1 MKRKLLSALVMI
13 LLLGT
18 SKVVFAER
26 AVPAHPEIK
35 LEYVENTQADF
46 ERKDNSITL
55 LSDTSKAKAGA
66 GYGRSAI
73 EKRGNGA
80 ELVKIYDTIVSGIR
94 NFDTTIIIDIN
105 FDLKVSEAEAFV
117 KVIMGSITQAIIN
130 DNPELFWFGIYGS
143 QHYLYDE
150 TVGCIYN
157 AENKV
162 TSLTLAPK
170 YNTEKDKAL
179 SMQTQMET
187 AADEFIKQANITK
200 SMTDYD
206 KALALHDVVCANL
219 VYDNSQSLEWIH
231 TAYGAF
237 VNKLAVCD
245 GYSKAYQYLL
255 NKVGIDSHI
264 ATGSSK
270 GESHAWNLVK
280 LDGEWYYTDV
290 TWDDSEYGIFYEYFN
305 ITTELLNEDHELDSS
320 AYKMPDCTAT
330 DNWYMK
336 KENIYQTQ
344 SSRIDTGKITEL
356 IKVNPHATVYFT
368 DGEMTETVEKTISNW
383 FNENANNIAGKI
395 VKCGQEFNSATCFG
409 LKREYHFVWVNNEK
423 NYIYTNG
430 SDRNKVYINLL
441 DNGSGVLIQSFYNEK
456 GILTRTRSLP
466 IMFNQYD
473 VFKLDMTPDDGF
485 DDYKYIKYMLWRSG
499 TMRPVCDMKTAS

>member
-26 AVPAHPEIK
+26 AVPVYPDIK
-35 LEYVENTQADF
+35 IEYIEDVQSSENGGAISLLD
-46 ERKDNSITL
+46 ESAEVSSDNR
-55 LSDTSKAKAGA
+55 
-66 GYGRSAI
+66 YGRSAI
-73 EKRGNGA
+73 GELENGT
-80 ELVKIYDTIVSGIR
+80 ELIRIYDALVSGIR
-94 NFDTTIIIDIN
+94 NFDETITVNIGFQLTNEIVNSVTT
-105 FDLKVSEAEAFV
+105 
-117 KVIMGSITQAIIN
+117 AIVN
-130 DNPELFWFGIYGS
+130 DNPDLFWFGTYGDYVS
-143 QHYLYDE
+143 YFEIEGKISSSSYE
-150 TVGCIYN
+150 YSFKPAYN
-157 AENKV
+157 AEK
-162 TSLTLAPK
+162 SA
-170 YNTEKDKAL
+170 AQ

-255 NKVGIDSHI
+255 NKAGIDSHI
-264 ATGSSK
+264 ATGWSK
-270 GESHAWNLVK
+270 GEGHAWNLVK

-305 ITTELLNEDHELDSS
+305 ITTELLKEDHELDSS

-344 SSRIDTGKITEL
+344 SSRIDTGKFTEL
-356 IKVNPHATVYFT
+356 IKANPHVTIYFT
-368 DGEMTETVEKTISNW
+368 DDPANDGIKSAVDNYWEEKFNKIATELLMSGVTVTS
-383 FNENANNIAGKI
+383 
-395 VKCGQEFNSATCFG
+395 G
-409 LKREYHFVWVNNEK
+409 LYSYCNREYHFYFFDEK
-423 NYIYTNG
+423 STYIKT
-430 SDRNKVYINLL
+430 DDDNKHRIYINLL

-485 DDYKYIKYMLWRSG
+485 DDYKYIKYMLWRGG
-499 TMRPVCDMKTAS
+499 TMQPICDMKIAS